1 LVCSMFWG
9 MCEKREG
16 KGWSLACFVSWLSF
30 VCRILVLEL
39 TYRDTFGSDFV

>member
-1 LVCSMFWG
+1 VLNVFGVCVKKERKRLV
-9 MCEKREG
+9 
-16 KGWSLACFVSWLSF
+16 LACFVSWLSF